1 MESDRVVVTVIYVS
15 VNIVE
20 KVSST
25 SYEINVSSKV
35 LVVVRGIVMVKSVER
50 EVEWVDVALS
60 SNVEVVVVYVVVALI
75 KVVVVITNDPMAVV
89 VLVKVWV
96 VEK

>member
-50 EVEWVDVALS
+50 EVEWVDVARS
-60 SNVEVVVVYVVVALI
+60 SNVEVVVVYVVVALT

>member
-1 MESDRVVVTVIYVS
+1 MESDRVVVTVTYVS

-60 SNVEVVVVYVVVALI
+60 SNVEVVVVYVVVALT